1 MSALLEVNDSEYY
14 EFSVFKE
21 LRIYNQ
27 NIVNKVPLPGGKK
40 AESEGVRDPGTGD

>member
-1 MSALLEVNDSEYY
+1 MSALLEANDSEYY

-40 AESEGVRDPGTGD
+40 TESEGVRDPGTGD